1 MADIQEFVECFPRA
15 GQLEPAEL
23 ERLLLELTI
32 EEFDDQAVLFAA
44 GDPPDAAYL
53 IIRGGLLV
61 LQSGVNGDT
70 IALARLQR
78 GGMVGEMGLID
89 GARRSASAIVEENLT
104 AWRFS
109 RASYLELREEGHA
122 AVAWFLDEL
131 GQRLTGRV
139 RATEDR
145 ITRLKQEP
153 SLAASLPG
161 EAVPLR
167 RWYHRFLSWR

>member
-1 MADIQEFVECFPRA
+1 MEDPREFIECFPRA
-15 GQLEPAEL
+15 GQLEPEALEELLAEL
-23 ERLLLELTI
+23 TV

-53 IIRGGLLV
+53 IERGGLLV
-61 LQSGVNGDT
+61 LQSGVNGDK

-89 GARRSASAIVEENLT
+89 GARRSASAIVEEELT
-104 AWRFS
+104 AWRLS
-109 RASYLELREEGHA
+109 RASYLELREAGHPA
-122 AVAWFLDEL
+122 AAWFLDEL
-131 GQRLTGRV
+131 GYRLTGRV

-145 ITRLKQEP
+145 IARLRQEP

-161 EAVPLR
+161 EAAPLR
-167 RWYHRFLSWR
+167 RWYHRLLPWR